1 LKVGSITLI
10 ENRHPPQIGGGCFSP
25 RKALWL
31 STAALRNVTL
41 SAHGTNDRWPHDVDD
56 TEKGE
61 NYAAALDMLYVA
73 IGLGLLA
80 GTFTPTTVSAH
91 YYYYKHHHR
100 HHHHHHHCWWHNHH
114 RHCRWWY

>member
-1 LKVGSITLI
+1 MSRYQRTGQTTVGLMTSMTLKREKIMQRLLI
-10 ENRHPPQIGGGCFSP
+10 CC
-25 RKALWL
+25 
-31 STAALRNVTL
+31 T
-41 SAHGTNDRWPHDVDD
+41 
-56 TEKGE
+56 
-61 NYAAALDMLYVA
+61 VA